1 MTRRKKST
9 PDASP
14 VDLPDIL
21 PDKLRPPLALI
32 LGTTEKWLPLIELV
46 QPEPEEFTAYQMDLF
61 PAGQLRDALA
71 QNKLDAHVVTA
82 PDLWDLPAEFQTVL
96 YAPPS
101 RGERELRIDMV
112 EQAFHI
118 LRPHG
123 SLIVLTPF
131 EKDPFFP
138 ALLKKVFGKVHAPA
152 AGENAVL
159 WSPRDGDRPRR
170 RHEMTYQI
178 RGREGRPLRLLSRP
192 GTFSYG
198 RFDNGA
204 RALVECALVND
215 GDQILDL
222 GCGGGGTGILAADLA
237 GPGCHVTFVD
247 SNKRALALAE
257 HNARANGLMHFT
269 TLANCRVE
277 GDALKAN
284 AFDVVLANPPYFA
297 FSAIARLFVQRSSQL
312 LRPGGRF
319 YLVTKQPT
327 EVAPMVVEQFG
338 QADVVMRRG
347 YSILAAR
354 RAGGEKNA
362 EELFRIATKVREE

>member
-1 MTRRKKST
+1 MARRKHANAALT
-9 PDASP
+9 P
-14 VDLPDIL
+14 VDLVEL
-21 PDKLRPPLALI
+21 FEEKLRPPLAI
-32 LGTTEKWLPLIELV
+32 VLGTAEEWMPLVELM
-46 QPEPEEFTAYQMDLF
+46 EPDGTTAYQMDLY
-61 PAGQLRDALA
+61 PAEQFRTALA
-71 QNKLDAHVVTA
+71 DNKVRGRVVTA

-101 RGERELRIDMV
+101 RGERELKIDMV

-118 LRPHG
+118 LRPRG
-123 SLIVLTPF
+123 SLIVLTPY

-215 GDQILDL
+215 GDRILDL
-222 GCGGGGTGILAADLA
+222 GCGDGSNGIFAADLA

-247 SNKRALALAE
+247 SNVRALTLVE
-257 HNARANGLMHFT
+257 HNARANGLLQFMTVATCH
-269 TLANCRVE
+269 VE

-297 FSAIARLFVQRSSQL
+297 FSAIACLFVQRSSQL

-319 YLVTKQPT
+319 YLVTKQPK

-338 QADVVMRRG
+338 QADAVMRRG

-354 RAGGEKNA
+354 RAGGKNNA
-362 EELFRIATKVREE
+362 QELFRIATNVREE